1 MRKAAAR
8 PTCDPANI
16 GESPGKTHRGATTQ
30 ARGKDHFHSRRDTM
44 KAQYG
49 FTLVEL
55 MIVVAIIGIILAIA
69 ALSFTQW
76 NDKYTVES
84 YTKEIH
90 SILMRARNDAA
101 NTNTQVRV
109 TLAANLVTTHQDTNG
124 DGAVDAGE
132 RTTANPYPRFTLNS
146 NLGLPETIIFDRRG
160 MTNDIQTISI
170 PERSLLFPAG
180 YSPNASPGVD
190 CVAVFFTRIN
200 MGRWDQVGLQCVQ
213 Q

>member
-1 MRKAAAR
+1 
-8 PTCDPANI
+8 
-16 GESPGKTHRGATTQ
+16 
-30 ARGKDHFHSRRDTM
+30 M

-55 MIVVAIIGIILAIA
+55 MIVVAIIGILLAIV

-90 SILMRARNDAA
+90 SILMKARNDAA
-101 NTNTQVRV
+101 NTNTQRLV
-109 TLAANLVTTHQDTNG
+109 TL
-124 DGAVDAGE
+124 
-132 RTTANPYPRFTLNS
+132 TANNQVQVTQDDNGNGVVDVTDGNGVVDPGEPTTTKPYPQFTMNS
-146 NLGLPETIIFDRRG
+146 SLGALPRTIVFDRRG
-160 MTNDIQTISI
+160 MTNNFQTLSI
-170 PERSLLFPAG
+170 PVRSVADPAG

-190 CVAVFFTRIN
+190 CVVVAVTRIN
-200 MGRWDQVGLQCVQ
+200 MGLMTGGPPSVCVQ

>member
-1 MRKAAAR
+1 MKKMAAR
-8 PTCDPANI
+8 QIRVQADP
-16 GESPGKTHRGATTQ
+16 GQSPDMTRRDSPTQ
-30 ARGKDHFHSRRDTM
+30 ADEKVHFHSRRDAM
-44 KAQYG
+44 KAQSG

-55 MIVVAIIGIILAIA
+55 MIVVAIIGIVLAIA
-69 ALSFTQW
+69 TMNIRQW

-109 TLAANLVTTHQDTNG
+109 ALAANLVTTHQDADG
-124 DGAVDAGE
+124 DAVIDAGE
-132 RTTANPYPRFTLNS
+132 PTTTNPYPQFTINS
-146 NLGLPETIIFDRRG
+146 TIGLPTTIVFDRRG
-160 MTNDIQTISI
+160 MANAPQTINI
-170 PERSLLFPAG
+170 TG

-190 CVAVFFTRIN
+190 CIAVATTRIN
-200 MGRWDQVGLQCVQ
+200 MGVIRVIGGVSTCEQ